1 MKKEENSRV
10 KEGFEIANKKLIV
23 IEKELEEKRK
33 LVETKENEIKKIREI
48 KEKTASIESSLREKK
63 GSLKEKILELSE
75 LELNIKTLKGQ
86 IKQEEFNENIQNI
99 KKIISD
105 KEDELEQT
113 EKKHR
118 TFELNSAQIKS
129 KREDLLNNL
138 KNFSELK
145 QCPVC
150 KQEVDDKHKE
160 KISSEILEKI
170 QGFSSALELNQKQIH
185 ELQEKANII
194 EKEIKILK
202 ERERCFEL
210 NELKLQNISE
220 KEKRETLLKEQI
232 KILEKN
238 IAEFEKQIGENADKI
253 GVFLNLELDLN
264 KLKQEFREKEIT
276 ERNAIIEKTS
286 LSQRTIDLERAI
298 KEYEL
303 EIGRKR
309 NIVDQISKIQKLQDF
324 FSKNF
329 SEILSN
335 IEKQVML
342 KLNYEFNSLFKN
354 WSSMLIENENMQARI
369 DEEFSPMIEQAGHDI
384 SYKYLSGGERTA
396 LALAYRLALNQVINS
411 MLTGIKTRE
420 LLILDEPTEGFSS
433 KQLEKMRQV
442 LNEIKV
448 KQLIIVSHEAQIEN
462 FVEKIIY
469 LKKEGHETHVSV

>member
-1 MKKEENSRV
+1 M
-10 KEGFEIANKKLIV
+10 
-23 IEKELEEKRK
+23 
-33 LVETKENEIKKIREI
+33 
-48 KEKTASIESSLREKK
+48 
-63 GSLKEKILELSE
+63 
-75 LELNIKTLKGQ
+75 
-86 IKQEEFNENIQNI
+86 
-99 KKIISD
+99 
-105 KEDELEQT
+105 
-113 EKKHR
+113 
-118 TFELNSAQIKS
+118 
-129 KREDLLNNL
+129 
-138 KNFSELK
+138 
-145 QCPVC
+145 
-150 KQEVDDKHKE
+150 
-160 KISSEILEKI
+160 
-170 QGFSSALELNQKQIH
+170 
-185 ELQEKANII
+185 
-194 EKEIKILK
+194 
-202 ERERCFEL
+202 
-210 NELKLQNISE
+210 
-220 KEKRETLLKEQI
+220 
-232 KILEKN
+232 
-238 IAEFEKQIGENADKI
+238 
-253 GVFLNLELDLN
+253 N

-448 KQLIIVSHEAQIEN
+448 KQLIIVSHEAQVEN